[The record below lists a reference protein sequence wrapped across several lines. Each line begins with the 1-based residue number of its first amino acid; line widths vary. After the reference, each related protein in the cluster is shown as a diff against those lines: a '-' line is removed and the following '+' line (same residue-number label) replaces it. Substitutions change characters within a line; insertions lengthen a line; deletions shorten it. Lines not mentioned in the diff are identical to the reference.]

1 MDAFEGHHGNHDR
14 RTGFLGREALDFGV
28 LLLAAGAAHVV
39 VLSLGHSDGG
49 VRALL
54 AVGALLV
61 LASGLHRW
69 HRYRRT
75 PAPVPA
81 ATAAGAAAA
90 RRGYRVPTTHDL
102 LGDRLWSVRV
112 TVADVPGGLAALT
125 AGFADLG
132 IDIRLMHVH
141 PAGTEAVDEFFVSAP
156 AHVGAHALHAVVREA
171 GGRDAIVR
179 TADPHEL
186 SDTTSRTLALVGALA
201 SGDTTLEDSLLS
213 LAAAQRVDTADAPP
227 AGLGREDLSGTLM
240 TLPAPDGRVLVVRR
254 AGAPFTSVEFA
265 RCRALAQ
272 VAATLCSRTGGF

>member
-1 MDAFEGHHGNHDR
+1 MDAPEDHHTTGDR

-28 LLLAAGAAHVV
+28 LLIAAGAAHLV

-49 VRALL
+49 ARALL
-54 AVGALLV
+54 AVGTLLV

-69 HRYRRT
+69 YRYRRSAA
-75 PAPVPA
+75 PAVQRVENHRPH
-81 ATAAGAAAA
+81 
-90 RRGYRVPTTHDL
+90 RVPPVHDP

-132 IDIRLMHVH
+132 VDIRLMHVH

-156 AHVGAHALHAVVREA
+156 DRVGAHALHAAVREA

-201 SGDTTLEDSLLS
+201 SGDATLEESLLS
-213 LAAAQRVDTADAPP
+213 LAAAQAVETVDGPP
-227 AGLGREDLSGTLM
+227 VGLGREDLSGTVM

-254 AGAPFTSVEFA
+254 SGAPFTPVEFA

-272 VAATLCSRTGGF
+272 VAATLGSRTGKH

>member
-1 MDAFEGHHGNHDR
+1 MDAPEGHRATDDH

-28 LLLAAGAAHVV
+28 LLIAAGAAHLV

-49 VRALL
+49 ARTLL
-54 AVGALLV
+54 AVGTLLV

-69 HRYRRT
+69 YRHRRAA
-75 PAPVPA
+75 APVPGP
-81 ATAAGAAAA
+81 AGH
-90 RRGYRVPTTHDL
+90 RVEGHRPHRVPPVHDP

-125 AGFADLG
+125 AGFAALG
-132 IDIRLMHVH
+132 VDIRLMHVH

-156 AHVGAHALHAVVREA
+156 ARVGAHALHAAVREA

-201 SGDTTLEDSLLS
+201 SGDTTLADSLLS
-213 LAAAQRVDTADAPP
+213 LASAQAVETADGPP
-227 AGLGREDLSGTLM
+227 AGLGREDLSGTVM

-254 AGAPFTSVEFA
+254 SGAPFTPVEFA

-272 VAATLCSRTGGF
+272 VAATLRSRTGRS

>member
-1 MDAFEGHHGNHDR
+1 MDAFEGHHTTDDR
-14 RTGFLGREALDFGV
+14 RTGFLGREVLDFGV
-28 LLLAAGAAHVV
+28 LLIAAGAAHLV

-49 VRALL
+49 ARALL

-61 LASGLHRW
+61 LAAGLHRW
-69 HRYRRT
+69 RRHRRPAVRVAVPGTEGRR
-75 PAPVPA
+75 PRHGVHGPDA
-81 ATAAGAAAA
+81 
-90 RRGYRVPTTHDL
+90 HDP

-125 AGFADLG
+125 AGFAALG

-141 PAGTEAVDEFFVSAP
+141 PAGAEAVDEFFVSAP
-156 AHVGAHALHAVVREA
+156 ARVGAHALHAAVREA

-213 LAAAQRVDTADAPP
+213 LAAAQRVETMDGPP
-227 AGLGREDLSGTLM
+227 AGLGREDLSGTVM

-254 AGAPFTSVEFA
+254 SGAPFTSVEFA

-272 VAATLCSRTGGF
+272 VAATLRSRTGSA

>member
-1 MDAFEGHHGNHDR
+1 MDATDAHDGTDDR

-28 LLLAAGAAHVV
+28 LLTAAGAAHLV
-39 VLSLGHSDGG
+39 VLSLGHSDDGA
-49 VRALL
+49 RALL
-54 AVGALLV
+54 AVGTLLV

-69 HRYRRT
+69 YRHRRPAAPAAHRVETRR
-75 PAPVPA
+75 PHGAAPVHEP
-81 ATAAGAAAA
+81 
-90 RRGYRVPTTHDL
+90 

-125 AGFADLG
+125 AGFAALG
-132 IDIRLMHVH
+132 VDIRLMHVH
-141 PAGTEAVDEFFVSAP
+141 PAGAEAVDEFFVSAP
-156 AHVGAHALHAVVREA
+156 ARVGAHALHAAVREA

-213 LAAAQRVDTADAPP
+213 LAAARVVETADAPP
-227 AGLGREDLSGTLM
+227 AGLGREDLSGTVM

-254 AGAPFTSVEFA
+254 SGTPFTPVEFA

-272 VAATLCSRTGGF
+272 VAATLGSRTGGA